1 MPLNHFDRRTFLRV
15 GALGVWGNLHIAD
28 ALALQA
34 PEKPP
39 QDLSVILL
47 WCAGGMSQ
55 FETWDPKP
63 EADPKYRG
71 LFKSIATNVD
81 GIQVTE
87 HLPLSAK
94 QAHRYVIIRSM
105 TRKTPFHDSP
115 QAFPLT

>member
-15 GALGVWGNLHIAD
+15 GALSIWGNLHLGD
-28 ALALQA
+28 ALALQS
-34 PEKPP
+34 PEKRN

-63 EADPKYRG
+63 EADPKYRS
-71 LFKSIATNVD
+71 LFKSIATSVD
-81 GIQVTE
+81 GIQVAE

-105 TRKTPFHDSP
+105 TGKDAVHD
-115 QAFPLT
+115 